1 MPATMSSA
9 QVRELLEELAASL
22 DRAGLSAGIRVVG
35 GAAISLLDE
44 SRRATAD
51 IDAVILPGGVADQ
64 IVEEM
69 TIKYSLPPDWIN
81 QAALAYVPPVGL
93 EDWVEVMSQ
102 GRVTV
107 SIGSVRML
115 LAMKLRAN
123 RGIRDSDDISFLLKA
138 CGIESIDDAQEI
150 YEHYHAQDVLTNSAR
165 ERVQYWLDNHESQ

>member
-1 MPATMSSA
+1 MAYIWTDQCWLASSA
-9 QVRELLEELAASL
+9 GHNV
-22 DRAGLSAGIRVVG
+22 IRTG
-35 GAAISLLDE
+35 S
-44 SRRATAD
+44 RATRR
-51 IDAVILPGGVADQ
+51 VGGVADQ

-115 LAMKLRAN
+115 LAMTLRAN

-150 YEHYHAQDVLTNSAR
+150 YEDYHAQDVLTNSAR
-165 ERVQYWLDNHESQ
+165 ERVQYWLDNRESQ

>member
-102 GRVTV
+102 T
-107 SIGSVRML
+107 
-115 LAMKLRAN
+115 
-123 RGIRDSDDISFLLKA
+123 RDTRK
-138 CGIESIDDAQEI
+138 
-150 YEHYHAQDVLTNSAR
+150 
-165 ERVQYWLDNHESQ
+165 

>member
-1 MPATMSSA
+1 MSSA

-69 TIKYSLPPDWIN
+69 TIKYLLPPDWIN

-123 RGIRDSDDISFLLKA
+123 RGI
-138 CGIESIDDAQEI
+138 ESIDDAQEI

>member
-1 MPATMSSA
+1 MSSA

-69 TIKYSLPPDWIN
+69 TIKYLLPPDWIN

-123 RGIRDSDDISFLLKA
+123 RGIE
-138 CGIESIDDAQEI
+138 GIDDAQEI